1 MNYLIARSGCY
12 DDTAVVVELGDG
24 ATDLGVVAI
33 NRDGCAD
40 DGHQLAPVCLV
51 GGGVVLEL
59 LVDVVEGVEL
69 GDEDVG
75 AADGVG
81 RPLVDGTTM
90 AGQIDAIAVVWGV
103 GVDIDAPADA
113 DGIDL
118 VCHNAGF
125 TQYTSQFAAVAPIH
139 NDDIVGPFDVDGGG
153 GDVGNG
159 LGQYRH
165 KCIDDQGGVGGRDVG
180 GAEQER
186 AEQAL
191 VGDIAPLA
199 AVLTPAVGLVFGQ
212 HDQPFGTPSGGSRP
226 DDVVGRGG
234 VV

>member
-1 MNYLIARSGCY
+1 MYHLTAIGSSN
-12 DDTAVVVELGDG
+12 DNTAVVVELGDG
-24 ATDLGVVAI
+24 ATDLGVVAV

-75 AADGVG
+75 AADWLGG
-81 RPLVDGTTM
+81 PIVDGTTM
-90 AGQIDAIAVVWGV
+90 ASQIDAIAVVLGV
-103 GVDIDAPADA
+103 GMDVDAPADT
-113 DGIDL
+113 DRLDL
-118 VCHNAGF
+118 VGYDAGF
-125 TQYTSQFAAVAPIH
+125 AEDAGQFAALAASH
-139 NDDIVGPFDVDGGG
+139 DNDIVGPFDVDGGG
-153 GDVGNG
+153 GNLCDG

-191 VGDIAPLA
+191 VGDVAPLA

-212 HDQPFGTPSGGSRP
+212 HDQPFGAPSGGSSP